1 MMIFDVSQV
10 SEEIG
15 LHVQDSWCSIWT
27 GWKQLQRSSTLISNS
42 CPVMGTGF
50 MEVMRPEPSSSWL
63 PHLNR
68 FDSIF
73 VRVKSQSL
81 GLRCMC
87 TSIHARWPPEEWS
100 IFEPPKET
108 RLGLF
113 KQQKLMAWIITD
125 ADSHCFCGF
134 FQWVEQGDTTDTRE
148 KAPMLFPSLGHWW
161 LVTVT
166 MMPHVFSD
174 SLRKRHLLVAL
185 KLF

>member
-100 IFEPPKET
+100 IFEPPKKHVSGFSNNRNWWPESSQMQIAIASVVFFNGSNRGT
-108 RLGLF
+108 PRTPGKRLPCCSQVWDIGGL
-113 KQQKLMAWIITD
+113 
-125 ADSHCFCGF
+125 
-134 FQWVEQGDTTDTRE
+134 
-148 KAPMLFPSLGHWW
+148 
-161 LVTVT
+161 
-166 MMPHVFSD
+166 
-174 SLRKRHLLVAL
+174 
-185 KLF
+185 